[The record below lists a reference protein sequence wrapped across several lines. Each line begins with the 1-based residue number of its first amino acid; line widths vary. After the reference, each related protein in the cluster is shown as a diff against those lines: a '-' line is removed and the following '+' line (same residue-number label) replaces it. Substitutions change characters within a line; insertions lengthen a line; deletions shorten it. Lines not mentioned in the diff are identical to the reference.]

1 MKGGFLKKIPA
12 IPLTKAR
19 EPREKDDGENLSQQP
34 KQKMQEVSEAKDT
47 KGRKI
52 PELGKKAKE
61 KLTHLKKPKT
71 GKEEGS
77 GKAARDKFRFKI
89 KFKLQPNKMIAVAE
103 KAANK
108 IKNPPKLEK
117 PVGRFEKMLDRL
129 IEEKPLVGK
138 LFGIRTKLIGA
149 FMIPV
154 ILIVILGVSSYQ
166 RASKTIV
173 SSYRE
178 STVNTVQNAGEY
190 YTLLLSNLETK
201 SQQFTNDKVLVD
213 YYSGKYKKKAAEE
226 ASNFATLQ
234 KTLKG
239 DTLSDD
245 NLNMVNVITS
255 YGNCLTSEGSFSNED
270 FEELKESEEGAA
282 ILDAKGKSVW
292 SGYHHFID
300 EKLGKSQDNYA
311 VVISRAIINN
321 HMKPVGIVSMDI
333 KMEAIQKILSNIEL
347 PEGSI
352 CAFITPDG
360 REITAEG
367 ESEEKIFY
375 GADFYNAAVESE
387 EVVGDSDVKI
397 DGKEYMF
404 VYSQIGATGCMLNLV
419 IPEQVIMQ
427 QAANIKNMTIITVI
441 AALILA
447 IVVGVIL
454 ARGIGNAI
462 GNVNAIL
469 KVASEGDLTVKIET
483 GRRDEFRKLNR
494 HITDMI
500 GSIKHLIRKS
510 AKVAFRV
517 TDSAMAVSQA
527 SEQFVDSAKS
537 ITQAI
542 EHIEV
547 GITEQA
553 HDAEN
558 CLKKMDGLSEKI
570 DFVNNSTTQIA
581 EFADNTKQT
590 VSNGISTIQELNTKA
605 KATSQITKTVIDN
618 IEDLEKASR
627 SIEGITNTINEIAT
641 QTNLLS
647 LNASIEAA
655 KAGES
660 GRGFSVV
667 ATEIRKLAEQSMQAS
682 QQIEKIIG
690 SIQVRTK
697 ETVNNA
703 KEAEE
708 IVTSQEEALQATI
721 QVFHMIGSQVE
732 GLTENIEEISDGVSS
747 IEGAKN
753 ETLRAIQNI
762 SAGLTETAAASAEV
776 QSAADNQ
783 LQSARELN
791 ETATGLGGD
800 ANELQ
805 ETISQF
811 TVEKEQ

>member
-1 MKGGFLKKIPA
+1 MKNGFLKKIPG
-12 IPLTKAR
+12 IKGK
-19 EPREKDDGENLSQQP
+19 EKIQEQKSKDDGETFLKQPEVQVQQ
-34 KQKMQEVSEAKDT
+34 VSENEKT
-47 KGRKI
+47 K
-52 PELGKKAKE
+52 GKKAPDLSQIKTKLKPLKKQKDTTKDKGRFNPKEVLNSVKNKTKGTKQLRKKE
-61 KLTHLKKPKT
+61 KPIGKFERMLDKT
-71 GKEEGS
+71 IEEH
-77 GKAARDKFRFKI
+77 
-89 KFKLQPNKMIAVAE
+89 PAVA
-103 KAANK
+103 KA
-108 IKNPPKLEK
+108 
-117 PVGRFEKMLDRL
+117 FS
-129 IEEKPLVGK
+129 
-138 LFGIRTKLIGA
+138 IRTKLIGA

-154 ILIVILGVSSYQ
+154 ALIIILGVSSYQ

-178 STVNTVQNAGEY
+178 STVNTVQNTGEY
-190 YTLLLSNLETK
+190 YTLLLNNLETK
-201 SQQFTNDKVLVD
+201 SQQFTNDTVLVD
-213 YYSGKYKKKAAEE
+213 YYSGKYKKKPAEE
-226 ASNFATLQ
+226 ASTFATIQ

-239 DTLSDD
+239 DTLSDG

-255 YGNCLTSEGSFSNED
+255 YGNCLTTEGSFSNED
-270 FEELKESEEGAA
+270 YDKLVDTEEGTA
-282 ILDAKGKSVW
+282 IIEAKGKPVW
-292 SGYHHFID
+292 SGYHHYID
-300 EKLGKSQDNYA
+300 DKLKKSQDNYA
-311 VVISRAIINN
+311 IVISRAIINN
-321 HMKPVGIVSMDI
+321 RMKPVGIVSMDI
-333 KMEAIQKILSNIEL
+333 KMEAIQKILSNVEL
-347 PEGSI
+347 PDGSM
-352 CAFITPDG
+352 CAFVTPDG

-367 ESEEKIFY
+367 ESESKIFY
-375 GADFYNAAVESE
+375 GTEFYTNAAEGE
-387 EVVGDSDVKI
+387 ETVGDSTVTI
-397 DGKEYMF
+397 DNKEYMF
-404 VYSQIGATGCMLNLV
+404 VYSQIGSTGCMFSLV
-419 IPEQVIMQ
+419 IPEKAIMQ
-427 QAANIKNMTIITVI
+427 QASNIKNMTIITVI
-441 AALILA
+441 MALILA

-510 AKVAFRV
+510 ARVTFRV

-547 GITEQA
+547 GISEQA
-553 HDAEN
+553 HDAES
-558 CLKKMDGLSEKI
+558 CLEKMDGLSEKI

-581 EFADNTKQT
+581 EFADNTKKT
-590 VSNGISTIQELNTKA
+590 VSGGIGTIQELNTKA
-605 KATSQITKTVIDN
+605 KATSQITKTVIEN

-667 ATEIRKLAEQSMQAS
+667 ASEIRKLAEQSMEAS
-682 QQIEKIIG
+682 KQIGKIIG

-708 IVTSQEEALQATI
+708 IVSSQEDALQATI
-721 QVFHMIGSQVE
+721 QVFHAIGSQVE
-732 GLTENIEEISDGVSS
+732 GLTENIEEIGEGVSS
-747 IEGAKN
+747 IEAAKN

-783 LQSARELN
+783 LQSARALN
-791 ETATGLGGD
+791 ETANGLGED
-800 ANELQ
+800 ATELQ
-805 ETISQF
+805 DTISQF
-811 TVEKEQ
+811 TVEKESE